1 MATDTALLVIDMQV
15 GNVGA
20 AYQREAIVARLAGM
34 VAAARAA
41 GTPIVF
47 IQHED
52 DWLRP
57 GVPEWQFLPALTPAA
72 GELVIRYQNYV
83 FTLALRFTKNREDA
97 EEVSQDI
104 FIKAYRALADFKG
117 TSKFSTWL
125 YTIVNNTCITFL
137 RKKRLQTHSLDNE
150 GVFEVADSQ
159 DSGLRANLVEQ
170 KSKVAMVNNAISL
183 LNPDDAEII
192 TLFYKSEQSLEEIA
206 QILGLE
212 TNTAKVRLHR
222 ARTRL
227 KEKMQQHFSE
237 EVKDIYN

>member
-1 MATDTALLVIDMQV
+1 MSTGLNDSEIISKVLTGDQQ
-15 GNVGA
+15 
-20 AYQREAIVARLAGM
+20 AYA
-34 VAAARAA
+34 
-41 GTPIVF
+41 
-47 IQHED
+47 
-52 DWLRP
+52 
-57 GVPEWQFLPALTPAA
+57 
-72 GELVIRYQNYV
+72 ELVTRYQNYV
-83 FTLALRFTKNREDA
+83 FTLAFRFTKNREDA

-104 FIKAYRALADFKG
+104 FVKAYRALADFKG
-117 TSKFSTWL
+117 NSKFSTWL

-137 RKKRLQTHSLDNE
+137 RKKKLQTHSLDKE

-159 DSGLRANLVEQ
+159 DSGLRANQVEQ
-170 KSKVAMVNNAISL
+170 KSKVAMVNNAIKML
-183 LNPDDAEII
+183 GADDAEII